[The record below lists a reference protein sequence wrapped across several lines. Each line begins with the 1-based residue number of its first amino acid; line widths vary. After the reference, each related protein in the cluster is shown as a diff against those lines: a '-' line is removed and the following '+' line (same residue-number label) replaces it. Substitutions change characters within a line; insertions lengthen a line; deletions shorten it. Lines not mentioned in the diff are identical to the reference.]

1 MASRRSTPALASRVF
16 AALLL
21 VTTVAVVAALAMAAL
36 LFQQSTEKDVRA
48 DIRRECELV
57 ASSLGRLGQ
66 SERMGVVRD
75 LELGTM
81 RLTLVDPDGTVTFD
95 SEEAATSMGNHRDRP
110 EIALALSAGE
120 GDSER
125 DSQTLGVVSYY
136 HAERLPDG
144 SVVRVSEDAA
154 TALSIIAGDTN
165 LLLLV
170 ALVVVLLSWAAA
182 RLLSRKLV
190 APILSIDPVAEPNG
204 SPYRE
209 LEPLVNRLNE
219 QQATL
224 TEQMDQLRDAE
235 AMRQQF
241 TANVTHEL
249 KTPLAAISGAAELIR
264 DGIARPEDVGNFAGR
279 IYDESQ
285 RLTSLVNDILTLS
298 KLDESERAGE
308 TGIVGSVER
317 CDLLGISTDVAS
329 RLSGVA
335 EGAGVRLTAT
345 GTPAIV
351 TGNARLL
358 DELVYNLCGNAVRY
372 NRPGG
377 TATVTCGVSDA
388 GEPFV
393 RVADTGIGIPQADH
407 AKVFERFYRVDTSR
421 SRASGGT
428 GLGLAIVKHSAAFH
442 HASIEL
448 DSREGEGTTIT
459 VTFPA
464 GE

>member
-21 VTTVAVVAALAMAAL
+21 VTTVAVVTALAMAAL

-66 SERMGVVRD
+66 SERMDVVRD

-154 TALSIIAGDTN
+154 TALSIIASDTN

-190 APILSIDPVAEPNG
+190 APILSIDPVADPNG

-345 GTPAIV
+345 GAPAIV

-377 TATVTCGVSDA
+377 TAAVTCGVSDA

>member
-1 MASRRSTPALASRVF
+1 
-16 AALLL
+16 
-21 VTTVAVVAALAMAAL
+21 
-36 LFQQSTEKDVRA
+36 
-48 DIRRECELV
+48 
-57 ASSLGRLGQ
+57 
-66 SERMGVVRD
+66 
-75 LELGTM
+75 
-81 RLTLVDPDGTVTFD
+81 
-95 SEEAATSMGNHRDRP
+95 MGNHRDRP

-190 APILSIDPVAEPNG
+190 APILSIDPVADPNG

-448 DSREGEGTTIT
+448 DSREGEGTTVT